1 MAKIRLGF
9 DIGSNSLKIAIL
21 RGDQFRVEEIRLPE
35 NLVDEGGVILPHA
48 FTEYLRQLKR
58 SYPCP
63 RGRPPWPCPPARPS
77 AAW

>member
-48 FTEYLRQLKR
+48 FTEYLRQLKKEL
-58 SYPCP
+58 SLPK
-63 RGRPPWPCPPARPS
+63 GAAALALPPARPS